1 MTDVSGEHSPTP
13 SKASNGDPNVPEIN
27 REEIL
32 KQIFGDVGE
41 LIDDFS
47 CAVESTVL
55 LHGRMYIT
63 TKYICFYS
71 NLFGLEK
78 KIRIPYSHIKNISK
92 ENTAMVIPNAIA
104 IATGLCFPS
113 PYFASLICLSHF
125 DVFLPYFSTSVSFIT
140 DKRDYVF
147 RSFWDREDCY
157 RILVAFLEKFR
168 TGGKIE
174 IVRRSN
180 SDAPQPI
187 LDSMNSTS
195 TSDITNSSPT
205 SAGNSTNSVR
215 LPVPIATDTSSRRM
229 STQTSGRPA
238 STVIDKSPMSDVN
251 STDDIVDAG
260 MFAHFHFH
268 LFFHFPLFR
277 IWSKDRKT
285 RKYNC

>member
-113 PYFASLICLSHF
+113 PYFASLICL
-125 DVFLPYFSTSVSFIT
+125 
-140 DKRDYVF
+140 F
-147 RSFWDREDCY
+147 R
-157 RILVAFLEKFR
+157 L
-168 TGGKIE
+168 
-174 IVRRSN
+174 
-180 SDAPQPI
+180 
-187 LDSMNSTS
+187 
-195 TSDITNSSPT
+195 
-205 SAGNSTNSVR
+205 
-215 LPVPIATDTSSRRM
+215 
-229 STQTSGRPA
+229 
-238 STVIDKSPMSDVN
+238 
-251 STDDIVDAG
+251 
-260 MFAHFHFH
+260 
-268 LFFHFPLFR
+268 
-277 IWSKDRKT
+277 
-285 RKYNC
+285 